1 VFHAD
6 LQSLERERRSTC
18 SSERE
23 VDLSPT
29 ENNVRDGPAPKRR
42 ASTVAWIFLVAAGL
56 LEVIWAFFM
65 KKSAGFTLPVPS
77 AITLMTMIASFVL
90 LSVSMKTLP
99 LGTAY
104 TVWTGIGAVGTFLV
118 GIAVLGEAVTPMRL
132 LAAVFILAG
141 IVMMKLS
148 SAH

>member
-1 VFHAD
+1 
-6 LQSLERERRSTC
+6 
-18 SSERE
+18 
-23 VDLSPT
+23 
-29 ENNVRDGPAPKRR
+29 
-42 ASTVAWIFLVAAGL
+42 VAWIFLVAAGL

-104 TVWTGIGAVGTFLV
+104 TVWTGIGAVGAFLV